1 MLHRQWCFLVS
12 LGFHEAKGSFK
23 PGILHEVDLSNH
35 LDHLG
40 NVEDMT
46 WIDRTDRRLYNSVAL
61 EHEVL
66 NGLTEAYISPG

>member
-1 MLHRQWCFLVS
+1 MLQQWCGSAS

-35 LDHLG
+35 LDHLAKCG
-40 NVEDMT
+40 GYDL
-46 WIDRTDRRLYNSVAL
+46 DRTDRRLYNIVAL